1 MKATRY
7 SKQRELIRGRL
18 MATDQHPTAEM
29 LYQWLKPDHP
39 ALSLGTIYRNL
50 NFLAEQ
56 GEIARMS
63 FPVERFDANI
73 KPHPHFVCVSCGNVY
88 DLDLPY
94 DGELDQEASAA
105 SGGRIDSHELLFRGI
120 CSKCTLKHK

>member
-7 SKQRELIRGRL
+7 SKQRELIRERL

-29 LYQWLKPDHP
+29 LYQWLKPGYP
-39 ALSLGTIYRNL
+39 ALSLGTVYRNL

-88 DLDLPY
+88 DLELPY
-94 DGELDQEASAA
+94 DGELDREASHA
-105 SGGRIDSHELLFRGI
+105 SGGRIHSHELLFRGT
-120 CSKCTLKHK
+120 CKQCVMK

>member
-7 SKQRELIRGRL
+7 SKQRELIRERL

-50 NFLAEQ
+50 NFLAQQ
-56 GEIARMS
+56 GET
-63 FPVERFDANI
+63 
-73 KPHPHFVCVSCGNVY
+73 
-88 DLDLPY
+88 
-94 DGELDQEASAA
+94 
-105 SGGRIDSHELLFRGI
+105 GGLAGRGRQRGI
-120 CSKCTLKHK
+120 AQPAAAARRHHHPQLNL